1 MNPLCQASWRHWVSA
16 WYHIGVRAVHRGRG
30 AHMGLGENLR
40 RLRTARYLSQ
50 SDLATKA
57 RVSKPTIL
65 RIERGDYL
73 PYPRTIRALA
83 VALEVEPS
91 ELIAAEE
98 LAQRGKAAA

>member
-1 MNPLCQASWRHWVSA
+1 MS
-16 WYHIGVRAVHRGRG
+16 
-30 AHMGLGENLR
+30 LGENLR

-57 RVSKPTIL
+57 KVSKPTIQ
-65 RIERGDYL
+65 RIERGDYF

-83 VALEVEPS
+83 DALDVDPS
-91 ELIAAEE
+91 ELVAAEE